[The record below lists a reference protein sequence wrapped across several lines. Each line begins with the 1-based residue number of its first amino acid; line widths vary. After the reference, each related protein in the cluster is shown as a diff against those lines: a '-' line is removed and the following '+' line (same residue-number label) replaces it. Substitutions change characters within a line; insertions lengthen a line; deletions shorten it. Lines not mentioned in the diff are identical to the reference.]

1 MGGGG
6 SKVLDAHRKNLC
18 KQAISGSETWKDK
31 ETKMLET
38 FKAWDTDNSGSITK
52 DELQEVFT
60 RLGCK
65 VSSSELQK
73 VLKDA
78 DADKDSKISYEEFV
92 AWLCRAPHLEHY
104 FKLSEDI
111 LKRNMKDAMAMQQKM
126 QKEIE
131 KSDNPMAAMM
141 KIGVKLEAVQKKGQE
156 RIDKELKPVIQKTFQ
171 YHDKDGNGIRGPGD
185 GGVLS
190 YDESIIFFSN
200 YAERLGPFAKSMA
213 ELATIQ
219 AMNAC
224 EIKVDMS
231 SIQKEFDKE
240 FDKCLSGYT
249 SDIDKR
255 HKAAWDALDVNK
267 DGKLQEAEIIEA
279 LLHGHPKN
287 QQFMKALGL
296 LVEDKSMTAAGPS
309 VEMPMEDC
317 QVQ

>member
-6 SKVLDAHRKNLC
+6 SKVLDAQRKTLC

-52 DELQEVFT
+52 EELQEVFT

-111 LKRNMKDAMAMQQKM
+111 LKRNLKDAMAMQQKM
-126 QKEIE
+126 QKEME
-131 KSDNPMAAMM
+131 KSDNPMATMM
-141 KIGVKLEAVQKKGQE
+141 KIGAKLEAVQKKGQD

-171 YHDKDGNGIRGPGD
+171 YHDKDGN
-185 GGVLS
+185 GVLS

-213 ELATIQ
+213 ELATTQ
-219 AMNAC
+219 MMNAS
-224 EIKVDMS
+224 EIKVDIS
-231 SIQKEFDKE
+231 SIQKEFDKQ
-240 FDKCLSGYT
+240 FDKCVEGYT

-267 DGKLQEAEIIEA
+267 DGKLQESEIVEA

-287 QQFMKALGL
+287 QQFMAALGL
-296 LVEDKSMTAAGPS
+296 LVDDKSMNSGPS
-309 VEMPMEDC
+309 DKMEMPMEDC